1 MKNDDDNLFS
11 LSFFCLYLFL
21 FLSLLKGPVGN
32 AIDEVAD
39 LAAHSPDIAQAAAA
53 SALGEGKRV
62 FNQAAVSGG
71 LRVQEEEKGGG
82 GGNVALTQGGGG
94 EGSSPKVRGD
104 AINMPPVPLR
114 GVPSHWTP
122 ISVGQ
127 GSDPTITLCKLDY
140 DTYWRAPSSLPM
152 FKDLL
157 SASKC
162 SGRNM
167 KTEKLSHLKKEMDND
182 PDGMCLSLL
191 SVVVSKCVVLMDFD
205 HVHTLSH
212 CPSPSLTNL
221 FPHLSLS
228 FSLFPK
234 KTKHTHTHT
243 TFKKKVL
250 WRSQDWCFM
259 KLDVV
264 QHLWLICW
272 APSPIT

>member
-1 MKNDDDNLFS
+1 MMITCFPFLFS
-11 LSFFCLYLFL
+11 VFL
-21 FLSLLKGPVGN
+21 FLSLFLKGPVGN

-62 FNQAAVSGG
+62 FNQVAASGG
-71 LRVQEEEKGGG
+71 LRVQEEEGGGG
-82 GGNVALTQGGGG
+82 GGNVALTQGGGGGG

-182 PDGMCLSLL
+182 PDGVCVCR
-191 SVVVSKCVVLMDFD
+191 VVVFYFLQPPSSTTPYLI
-205 HVHTLSH
+205 SH
-212 CPSPSLTNL
+212 I
-221 FPHLSLS
+221 
-228 FSLFPK
+228 
-234 KTKHTHTHT
+234 
-243 TFKKKVL
+243 TFKKKKKFYDF
-250 WRSQDWCFM
+250 RCKGF
-259 KLDVV
+259 
-264 QHLWLICW
+264 
-272 APSPIT
+272 